1 MGNCVG
7 GFKRR
12 TNRIAPWKRN
22 KAIVLCFL
30 GVDGAGKTTIVKALQ
45 GEDFGTV
52 HQTVGFS
59 RAEVNILKYKVT
71 VYDLG
76 GSQRIREIW
85 TTYFAEVYGI
95 VYVVDSSAA
104 SRISENKQ
112 IVDELIEVS
121 ELMGKPI
128 LFLLNKKDLPEA
140 MDEIQFSEKFKL
152 HSMAKRN
159 KTDIRV
165 EGVCAVKGTG
175 KEIDQVIVEGLEW
188 LIDKILDNYENISKG
203 VEIALKKLKERQA
216 QERLER
222 QHRLAIAAALSP
234 EDSPETRSENN
245 ADKEETHERDIEET
259 NEVKDNEDI
268 LSNEVPSL
276 KQNGNIIQKRAQ
288 SSLSNGKT
296 NERRESSTSNSTLN
310 RRPATSGNGEVD
322 FKVFEI
328 QNKKLENNEEAMEM
342 KEMEEGKIRTQQAR
356 LSTGMPQKC
365 LTSTLHK
372 NLFWVPG
379 SLRLPS
385 KVLKKVGFIIWKN

>member
-245 ADKEETHERDIEET
+245 ADKEETHERNIEET
-259 NEVKDNEDI
+259 NEIRDNEDI

-328 QNKKLENNEEAMEM
+328 QNKKLENEEAMEM
-342 KEMEEGKIRTQQAR
+342 KEMEEGKV
-356 LSTGMPQKC
+356 KE
-365 LTSTLHK
+365 
-372 NLFWVPG
+372 NE
-379 SLRLPS
+379 
-385 KVLKKVGFIIWKN
+385 

>member
-22 KAIVLCFL
+22 KTIVLCFL

-188 LIDKILDNYENISKG
+188 LIDKILDNYENISK
-203 VEIALKKLKERQA
+203 
-216 QERLER
+216 
-222 QHRLAIAAALSP
+222 AALSP

-245 ADKEETHERDIEET
+245 ADKEEIQERNIEET
-259 NEVKDNEDI
+259 NEIKANEDI

-276 KQNGNIIQKRAQ
+276 KQNGNIVQKRAQ
-288 SSLSNGKT
+288 SSLSNGKI

-328 QNKKLENNEEAMEM
+328 PNKKLENEEGMEM
-342 KEMEEGKIRTQQAR
+342 KEMEEGKV
-356 LSTGMPQKC
+356 KE
-365 LTSTLHK
+365 
-372 NLFWVPG
+372 NE
-379 SLRLPS
+379 
-385 KVLKKVGFIIWKN
+385 

>member
-22 KAIVLCFL
+22 KTIILCFL

-245 ADKEETHERDIEET
+245 ADKEEIQERNIEET
-259 NEVKDNEDI
+259 NEIKANEDI

-276 KQNGNIIQKRAQ
+276 KQNGNIVQKRAQ
-288 SSLSNGKT
+288 SSLSNGKI
-296 NERRESSTSNSTLN
+296 NERRESSNSNSTLN

-328 QNKKLENNEEAMEM
+328 PNKKLENEEGMEM
-342 KEMEEGKIRTQQAR
+342 KEMEEGKV
-356 LSTGMPQKC
+356 KE
-365 LTSTLHK
+365 
-372 NLFWVPG
+372 NE
-379 SLRLPS
+379 
-385 KVLKKVGFIIWKN
+385 